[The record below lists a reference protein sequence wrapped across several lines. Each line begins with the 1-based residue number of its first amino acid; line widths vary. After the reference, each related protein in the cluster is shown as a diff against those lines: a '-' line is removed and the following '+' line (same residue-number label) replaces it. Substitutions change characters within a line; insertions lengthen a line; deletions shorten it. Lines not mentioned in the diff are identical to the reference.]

1 MLFAS
6 AVSLRPSAEAGVYM
20 DRGTRK
26 EIVRQLER
34 EMDMPANRKDF
45 FYSGSMVHV
54 NEVNSLPTYILSVPA
69 I

>member
-54 NEVNSLPTYILSVPA
+54 NEVNLIPTYTSSVPA